1 LFGWSFW
8 IASYKHA
15 IKMCFFIILN
25 YFYSNI
31 KAGCD
36 FRQFKIAL
44 RNNKMSTRDDNIS
57 NAKRWRT
64 IIFHLSLQILYK
76 YVVFN
81 IKSLSSMSSAA
92 LWSNLCILY
101 WIMFR
106 FSLPNF
112 PNVLIDFL
120 CVLEIVVVL
129 GFMNSFVEYIL
140 ALIVVIDIYWATS
153 SGVHMERVPLLVI
166 NNNLSTN
173 YD

>member
-1 LFGWSFW
+1 V
-8 IASYKHA
+8 
-15 IKMCFFIILN
+15 FFIILN

-129 GFMNSFVEYIL
+129 GFMNSCW
-140 ALIVVIDIYWATS
+140 IYFSFNCGYWYLLSNQFRSSHGTRPFTS
-153 SGVHMERVPLLVI
+153 HK
-166 NNNLSTN
+166 
-173 YD
+173 